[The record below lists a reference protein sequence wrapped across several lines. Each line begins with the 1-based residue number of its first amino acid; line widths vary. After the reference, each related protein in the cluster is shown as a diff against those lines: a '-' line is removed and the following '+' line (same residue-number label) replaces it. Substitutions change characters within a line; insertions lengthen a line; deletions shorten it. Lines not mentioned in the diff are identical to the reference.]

1 MMNPRADMS
10 KDRDHTLFPLAG
22 EPRSRWERSGLRP
35 EQERHF
41 NNALWLLVFVFSAG
55 WLYSVALAAVEG
67 RTPGLTARVTTNPLS
82 TRAPPEAAFA
92 IDALTRQFHPHRG
105 VSGAVRVV
113 IGDEEGTFIPE
124 ELPEGAE
131 IEFSPVPGS
140 AADTTTFRGAPPGQA
155 GIWNLAIRLRGAVRE
170 VPDLSY
176 ITLVPLTEARAGRL
190 RGYRIGEW
198 PRLQGLPAERAAA
211 YQPPR
216 GMIEVTPQN
225 MDLRVSE
232 HFRLRDFLTKGQ
244 ADVWPKFV
252 VISPRLLDKLELT
265 IQELERMG
273 HPVENVGIISGFRHP
288 QYNMHGGDPRGRGA
302 LSRHMFGDAM
312 DFYIDN
318 TRNGCLDDLNGDGV
332 ADLRDVQIMA
342 RAAEAVERRHPHL
355 IGGIGVYRPVRGA
368 HCGFL
373 HVDTRGWRARW

>member
-1 MMNPRADMS
+1 MARDPNP
-10 KDRDHTLFPLAG
+10 TLYPTPR
-22 EPRSRWERSGLRP
+22 EPRSRWERSGLTP

-41 NNALWLLVFVFSAG
+41 TYAVRLLVFVFAAG
-55 WLYSVALAAVEG
+55 WIYSVALAMVEG
-67 RTPGLTARVTTNPLS
+67 HSPRFAARVTVNPLS
-82 TRAPPEAAFA
+82 THAPPEAAFA
-92 IDALTRQFHPHRG
+92 IDAITRQLQPLRG

-113 IGDEEGTFIPE
+113 LEDPEEGAFIPE

-131 IEFSPVPGS
+131 IEFTPAPGTP
-140 AADTTTFRGAPPGQA
+140 ADTTTFQGAAPARA
-155 GIWNLAIRLRGAVRE
+155 GIWNLAIRMRGAIRE
-170 VPDLSY
+170 IPDLSY

-198 PRLQGLPAERAAA
+198 PRLRGLPAERAAA

-216 GMIEVTPQN
+216 GMVEVTPEN
-225 MDLRVSE
+225 MSFMVSE
-232 HFRLRDFLTKGQ
+232 HFRLGDFLTKGQ
-244 ADVWPKFV
+244 DDVWPKYV

-288 QYNMHGGDPRGRGA
+288 HYNIHGGDPTGRGA
-302 LSRHMFGDAM
+302 LSRHMYGDAL

-332 ADLRDVQIMA
+332 ADVRDVQIIA
-342 RAAEAVERRHPHL
+342 RAAEAVEQRHPHL

-368 HCGFL
+368 HCGFA